1 MRWSAPR
8 YLPLLLLPAL
18 ALVAPGCGHS
28 EEEWQAQLDKYNR
41 LNTEHQAT
49 QSKLDQVNK
58 DLELEKKKVGDLEK
72 QLQASGLELQ
82 DTSKKLAGVSASL
95 QDREK
100 ALAEYQ
106 ARAKQLELIKA
117 RFETLKRKLD
127 ELTKLGLAVN
137 IRHNR
142 MVISLPGDVL
152 FDSGRETL
160 KKEGQQILLKVA
172 GVVNADGALKARDYQ
187 VAGHTDNKPLQGGV
201 FKDNWGLSLMR
212 AREVLMFLIGDKGGQ
227 LPAQHWSAAGFADT
241 DPVASNDTDDGR
253 QKNRRCDLI
262 VVPSVEEMLD
272 LKAITE

>member
-1 MRWSAPR
+1 MLAPR
-8 YLPLLLLPAL
+8 FLPLFLLPVLSAL
-18 ALVAPGCGHS
+18 APGCGYS

-41 LNTEHQAT
+41 LKAEHQDA
-49 QSKLDQVNK
+49 QGRLDQVNK
-58 DLELEKKKVGDLEK
+58 ELAAAQAKVADLEK
-72 QLQASGLELQ
+72 QLQ
-82 DTSKKLAGVSASL
+82 TAGVDIQERDKRLSSVSASL
-95 QDREK
+95 EEREK
-100 ALAEYQ
+100 ALAEYK

-117 RFETLKRKLD
+117 RFETLKKKLD

-137 IRHNR
+137 IRRNR

-152 FDSGRETL
+152 FDSGRESL

-172 GVVNADGALKARDYQ
+172 SIIKNDPALLGRDYQ

-201 FKDNWGLSLMR
+201 FRDNWGLSLMR
-212 AREVLMFLIGDKGGQ
+212 AREVLMFLVGDKGGK
-227 LPAQHWSAAGFADT
+227 LPLAHWSAAGFAET

-272 LKAITE
+272 LKAITQ